1 MKLLLDE
8 DVPIQLCEPLRRL
21 LPGHDVDHVEGI
33 GWKGKKDRFLLP
45 DAAARGYE
53 VLLTNDSGQLDNPG
67 ECHAIRDSRM
77 HHVRYRIQPGL
88 DGLASAMGAVMAAI
102 RPVMKDLDGAAGQ
115 RLVLIQSISPSR
127 RHTIIDPAV
136 EPPPYWPSRAGQP
149 RRARSREVRGRP

>member
-8 DVPIQLCEPLRRL
+8 DVPLQLREPLRRL

-45 DAAARGYE
+45 DAAARGYD
-53 VLLTNDSGQLDNPG
+53 VLLTNDSGQLDNPT
-67 ECHAIRDSRM
+67 ECRAIRDSDM
-77 HHVRYRIQPGL
+77 HHVRYRIRPGL
-88 DGLASAMGAVMAAI
+88 DGLSNAMGAVMAAI
-102 RPVMKDLDGAAGQ
+102 RPVMNDLDGATGQ
-115 RLVLIQSISPSR
+115 RLVLIQSISPGR

-149 RRARSREVRGRP
+149 RRARTRTNGKRR